1 MKSLVD
7 RLEPRQYF
15 SVNTMDIFPSDR
27 ALLRTVA
34 ANEGE
39 TLFVRPDEQ
48 GNPVIGIGF
57 QLGNPRAQNTLKRY
71 GVSGVNYDA
80 LIQKWDGIRFSWQR
94 AGYRL
99 EDLKTDPAHKPLW
112 ERFAQRMGFSNQNES
127 TRDIDYTQSTV
138 LFRKMMVGVIEND
151 LPAVFGTDYI
161 DHDYR
166 VQTGLADLVFDQGRN
181 KVSGMTRFVEAVN
194 HNQYGTASKL
204 LLKTTYA
211 QLNPSR
217 ARTNATLLGQAAL
230 ASFSADSVADFSGIQ
245 GYKNWYY
252 GYNTGQDGDFK
263 FLTTFN
269 GNWYNRLGKGGYWT
283 QLWPTGG
290 HPNSPDGNDG
300 RLPELQLA
308 IRRYLSPVEGT
319 VRIQGNY
326 DAPTSLVYILIDGQR
341 VWTSQGKPTNGTYRI
356 DVPVLVRSTIDF
368 VINPAGNDV
377 DDSTTFT
384 ARIEPVT

>member
-1 MKSLVD
+1 MSLPIE

-15 SVNTMDIFPSDR
+15 SVNPVDISPGDR
-27 ALLRTVA
+27 TLFRTIA

-57 QLGNPRAQNTLKRY
+57 QLGNPRAENTLRRY
-71 GVSGVNYDA
+71 GVAGVDYDT
-80 LIQKWDGIRFSWQR
+80 LIRKWDGIRFSWER

-99 EDLKTDPAHKPLW
+99 EDLKTDPVHKPLW
-112 ERFAQRMGFSNQNES
+112 EKFARRMGFNNQNES
-127 TRDIDYTQSTV
+127 TRDIDYTQSTL

-151 LPAVFGTDYI
+151 LPAVFGTNYV

-166 VQTGLADLVFDQGRN
+166 VQTGLADMVFDQGRN
-181 KVSGMTRFVEAVN
+181 KVLQMTRFVQAVN
-194 HNQYGTASKL
+194 EKRYGNASKL
-204 LLKTTYA
+204 LLNTTYA

-217 ARTNATLLGQAAL
+217 ARANASLLGQAAL
-230 ASFSADSVADFSGIQ
+230 ANFSADSVADFSGTQ

-252 GYNTGQDGDFK
+252 GYNNGQDGDFK

-290 HPNSPDGNDG
+290 HPNSPDGNAG

-308 IRRYLSPVEGT
+308 VRRYLSPIAGT
-319 VRIQGNY
+319 IRIQGTY
-326 DAPTSLVYILIDGQR
+326 QAPTSLVYILINGKR
-341 VWTSQGKPTNGTYRI
+341 VWTSKGKTPQGNYQI
-356 DVPVLVRSTIDF
+356 DVPVQVRSTIDF

-384 ARIEPVT
+384 ARITSAD